1 MQTER
6 FNKILREAAKDV
18 GIDKEVSS
26 HILRHSHISL
36 LSQPR
41 RVT

>member
-6 FNKILREAAKDV
+6 FNKILRKSAKDV
-18 GIDKEVSS
+18 GIEKEISS

-36 LSQPR
+36 LSTR
-41 RVT
+41 SVT

>member
-6 FNKILREAAKDV
+6 FNKILRKSAKDV
-18 GIDKEVSS
+18 GIEEISS

-36 LSQPR
+36 LSTR
-41 RVT
+41 SVT